1 MAKTIGSALIIPDYV
16 IRKMEDAD
24 RRLEKLQSSAI
35 KTAESINSSFESMAN
50 GSKVFSSAL
59 DAIIGKLK
67 AMGESSAKAAAAFN
81 GIKDGNLA
89 NAAAQ
94 AEKLGASITR
104 AAENVDRLTRKNKDK
119 DNLGASVV
127 QWQNI
132 NKQIDAV
139 TQRQQRLTQL
149 MRDYELTMQRINSGK
164 RGVVSRY
171 EQDGYKNAQ
180 KEYEANLQALTALRQ
195 KQAAIVANNQA
206 LAQQERILNAL
217 KSYDSDSNSLDNQRS
232 RNALAQMREYY
243 KEQEKLSAQQ
253 ARESE
258 RRAQAEER
266 ARERKAAA
274 EEKAREREAKAAEK
288 KAEREAKAAEKAA
301 AAEEKARER
310 QQRAQAKAYQQQNY
324 ARNTTYSGALDF
336 AESAST
342 INRRAQA
349 IKYLQAARASLSTTD
364 SEYASKLNTLN
375 ARIKEL
381 NAANNA
387 AIAGS
392 KGLATEHRRLLDT
405 TGQLSRAFALLFSV
419 SQIRGYI
426 ESIATVRGEFEMSQR
441 SLEAILQNKTEADEI
456 FNKTVE
462 LAVKSPFR
470 IKDLVSYTRQLA
482 AYRIESDKLFD
493 TTKRLA
499 DVSAGL
505 GVDMGRLI
513 LAYGQVKAAA
523 YLRGSEVRQF
533 TEAGVNMYGE
543 LQRYFEEVKGEAYTT
558 AQIVDMISRRMV
570 TFEDV
575 EAVFKRMTDAGGT
588 FYNMQ
593 EIQSE
598 TLQGKI
604 SNFKDSIDVMLN
616 SIGKANESTFK
627 GAIDGATA
635 LMEHWEEIVVAGK
648 ALIGVLGLLKL
659 YSLQTGNAMKT
670 IFTANFAANGA
681 GAATT
686 LGLLSTTM
694 GKAATAARM
703 FGANLAA
710 AFSSNLPLLG
720 LTAVIMAVSRFFS
733 WLSETRKEIER
744 INKENGKLYAS
755 LRKIDNAY
763 EEIGTNSPDSL
774 AKKLEQLQKLQQL
787 YEQEDIDIPVNI
799 KLATDNNIDQ
809 MQKKAT
815 EYFKQYIKVKD
826 AVEKAFADNESRFEW
841 FGLRDNINE
850 DAQDYA
856 NSYNEIIDKTREV
869 ESALESLYIRYEK
882 LPDAQK
888 KMLDDALIKKE
899 GESDIKFIERQ
910 IGTLETL
917 TGEKNLSY
925 KKMLADFYQS
935 SGQFDKELDKVLE
948 ETKKRF
954 SSKEWAENGTMH
966 LRAAID
972 KKAVEEGWDEIATEY
987 AREHLGINVEVTEAS
1002 VEESIDRVDAAIEDF
1017 FKRKEY
1023 KLNFTTD
1030 LPENFAFDDFDKVN
1044 KSGDAALKNIKR
1056 IRKELEQLRDPNLD
1070 KDIFSA
1076 EFMGMGGERQKLSL
1090 PTSEFERMRKD
1101 AIKAR
1106 EEALRADSAFLV
1118 GIGRGNELVEKSSKK
1133 ASSAAKQQRDI
1144 LQEQISLLKEMQEQ
1158 YEKLTP
1164 LMSGED
1170 AARRVVEEYLDDLE
1184 YAKMPEG
1191 IIKSFVPTK
1200 QGLAKALNQ
1209 LLPTIKDFKK
1219 KAEVMKTISQLEI
1232 EIDKE
1237 KLQKQLEGVKDEIDN
1252 AFNGLSLHDK
1262 LKDLGLSDVEIKRL
1276 FGPVTK
1282 SFAELREQ
1290 IEQTFAARF
1299 GADKEEWGDD
1309 IAELYKEQTE
1319 KLAKQQEQQ
1328 AASEFE
1334 RLTKAYKS
1342 HLDDQLQLDL
1352 WYAKE
1357 RRAIMENEQLAQD
1370 RQMRSEYMANLDK
1383 EYAQKSDAN
1392 AWKQFQESDYYIRMF
1407 EDLEGTSSRMLNAMS
1422 EKLASLRESLK
1433 NLSPEQ
1439 LKQVVDAQQKVDE
1452 LAAQRN
1458 PFRTLAKN
1466 LGDYIGNLRKRKELE
1481 EEIVTLT
1488 GKKDE
1493 TDEKARMQN
1502 QITESLRR
1510 QYEEAV
1516 AQSGAE
1522 SERAKTAE
1530 ALWQANVRILNNLR
1544 EQSSEYQEQIDST
1557 ASLLSQLI
1565 RIDAQTKASLMKAGN
1580 TLGEA
1585 AAVIRSVFDSL
1596 NDWGLNVEMPPE
1608 LEEIAGGFE
1617 KIDSS
1622 LQEIA
1627 SGKVVSGAV
1636 NLLGG
1641 IGKTLGGIFGWGTK
1655 DKKLEERIEGL
1666 TDNVEKLQ
1674 HAYGKLEQ
1682 AQADAWSISDLDE
1695 YTQKLKGNLEL
1706 QNRNLEAMIAAE
1718 QDKKDSD
1725 QDRIDEWQRQI
1736 DENLELIGDAED
1748 RLLESLGGF
1757 GSESNY
1763 KSAAEEF
1770 AKAWVDAFNE
1780 GSDTLAALEGQFD
1793 EFIENLLTK
1802 QIAARLSD
1810 KIIGDLLKPLDE
1822 ILLNYDG
1829 SPASLATIAAGL
1841 KEIFENSPEALASL
1855 NELMESLADV
1865 AGIKPQ
1871 TEGEGL
1877 SALQQGIQG
1886 VTEQTAGA
1894 LEALLNSVRFYVA
1907 QQAEDISAIRQLL
1920 SGQAQ
1925 QQAQAEE
1932 NPMVTLLREQSG
1944 YLRSMASIMESVWS
1958 QAFAAGH
1965 PKGGRGL
1972 KVFMD

>member
-1 MAKTIGSALIIPDYV
+1 MADTIGSTLVIPDSV
-16 IRKMEDAD
+16 LKKMDDAD
-24 RRLEKLQSSAI
+24 KKLARLQDTI
-35 KTAESINSSFESMAN
+35 NKTGSVAATSFRSMAN
-50 GSKVFSSAL
+50 SAYGFSTAL
-59 DAIIGKLK
+59 DAIIAKLK
-67 AMGESSAKAAAAFN
+67 TVETSSANASAAFN
-81 GIKDGNLA
+81 NMKGGNLA

-104 AAENVDRLTRKNKDK
+104 AAENIDRLNNKG
-119 DNLGASVV
+119 NTSPLTASA
-127 QWQNI
+127 
-132 NKQIDAV
+132 KQYEAIIE
-139 TQRQQRLTQL
+139 RLAGIETQL
-149 MRDYELTMQRINSGK
+149 YN
-164 RGVVSRY
+164 
-171 EQDGYKNAQ
+171 KN
-180 KEYEANLQALTALRQ
+180 ERLRANDA
-195 KQAAIVANNQA
+195 
-206 LAQQERILNAL
+206 
-217 KSYDSDSNSLDNQRS
+217 
-232 RNALAQMREYY
+232 
-243 KEQEKLSAQQ
+243 
-253 ARESE
+253 
-258 RRAQAEER
+258 RRAEE
-266 ARERKAAA
+266 AAERKAHAA
-274 EEKAREREAKAAEK
+274 ERA
-288 KAEREAKAAEKAA
+288 AEREAKAAERAAKAQ
-301 AAEEKARER
+301 EKAR
-310 QQRAQAKAYQQQNY
+310 QQQIKAQNS
-324 ARNTTYSGALDF
+324 TYQGSLDF
-336 AESAST
+336 AGNATS
-342 INRRAQA
+342 INQRTQA

-392 KGLATEHRRLLDT
+392 KNLVNEHRKLLDT

-426 ESIATVRGEFEMSQR
+426 ESIANVRGEFEMSQR
-441 SLEAILQNKTEADEI
+441 SLESILQNKTQADQI
-456 FNKTVE
+456 FAQTVE

-505 GVDMGRLI
+505 GVDMSRLI

-543 LQRYFEEVKGEAYTT
+543 LQRYFQEVKGEAYTT
-558 AQIVDMISRRMV
+558 AQIVDMISKRMV
-570 TFEDV
+570 TFQDV
-575 EAVFKRMTDAGGT
+575 EAVFKRMTDEGGL

-593 EIQSE
+593 EIQAE

-616 SIGKANESTFK
+616 SIGKANEDTFK
-627 GAIDGATA
+627 GAIDGATT
-635 LMEHWEEIVVAGK
+635 LLEHWEEIVVVGK

-681 GAATT
+681 KAATT

-694 GKAATAARM
+694 WKASTAARM

-720 LTAVIMAVSRFFS
+720 LTAVILAVSRFFS

-763 EEIGTNSPDSL
+763 NEIRTNSPDSL
-774 AKKLEQLQKLQQL
+774 DKKLEQLQKLQQL
-787 YEQEDIDIPVNI
+787 YEQEDIGIPVNI

-809 MQKKAT
+809 MQKEAT
-815 EYFKQYIKVKD
+815 EYFKQYIKMKD

-841 FGLRDNINE
+841 LGLRDNINE

-882 LPDAQK
+882 MPDAQK

-935 SGQFDKELDKVLE
+935 SGQFDKELDNILE
-948 ETKKRF
+948 ETRKRF

-987 AREHLGINVEVTEAS
+987 ARRHLGVNVEVTEAS

-1023 KLNFTTD
+1023 KLNFTTG
-1030 LPENFAFDDFDKVN
+1030 LPENFAFDDLDKVN
-1044 KSGDAALKNIKR
+1044 KSGDAALKNIKK

-1076 EFMGMGGERQKLSL
+1076 EFMGLGGGRQKLSL
-1090 PTSEFERMRKD
+1090 PASEFERMRKD
-1101 AIKAR
+1101 AIKVR
-1106 EEALRADSAFLV
+1106 EEALRADSALLV
-1118 GIGRGNELVEKSSKK
+1118 GIGRGNELVEKSSRKA
-1133 ASSAAKQQRDI
+1133 ASSSKQQRDI
-1144 LQEQISLLKEMQEQ
+1144 MQEQISLLKEMQEQ
-1158 YEKLTP
+1158 YEKLIP

-1170 AARRVVEEYLDDLE
+1170 AAKRVMDEYRDDLQ
-1184 YAKMPEG
+1184 YVKMDKG
-1191 IIKSFVPTK
+1191 IIDSFVPTK
-1200 QGLAKALNQ
+1200 EGLAKALRQ
-1209 LLPTIKDFKK
+1209 LLPTITDFKK
-1219 KAEVMKTISQLEI
+1219 KAEVMKAISQLEI

-1237 KLQKQLEGVKDEIDN
+1237 KLQKQLDGVKDEIDN
-1252 AFNGLSLHDK
+1252 AFNGLSLYDK

-1282 SFAELREQ
+1282 SFTELREQ

-1299 GADKEEWGDD
+1299 GADKGEWGDD

-1357 RRAIMENEQLAQD
+1357 RRAILENEQLASD
-1370 RQMRSEYMANLDK
+1370 KHMRGEYMANLDK

-1407 EDLEGTSSRMLNAMS
+1407 EDLEGTSTRMLNAMS

-1488 GKKDE
+1488 GRKDE
-1493 TDEKARMQN
+1493 TDKQARRQN
-1502 QITESLRR
+1502 QITESLRN
-1510 QYEEAV
+1510 QYEAAV

-1522 SERAKTAE
+1522 SEQAKTAE

-1544 EQSSEYQEQIDST
+1544 EQSAEYQKQIDST

-1565 RIDAQTKASLMKAGN
+1565 KIDAQTKASLMKAGS
-1580 TLGEA
+1580 TFGEA
-1585 AAVIRSVFDSL
+1585 AAVITGVFESL
-1596 NDWGLNVEMPPE
+1596 NDWGQNVEMPPE

-1622 LQEIA
+1622 LQAIA
-1627 SGKVVSGAV
+1627 SGKVVSGTV

-1666 TDNVEKLQ
+1666 TKQVDKLQ
-1674 HAYGKLEQ
+1674 DAYSDLEQ

-1695 YTQKLKGNLEL
+1695 YTQKLKANLEL

-1736 DENLELIGDAED
+1736 DENLKLIGDAED
-1748 RLLESLGGF
+1748 RLRESLGGF
-1757 GSESNY
+1757 GSEGNY
-1763 KSAAEEF
+1763 KSAAQAF
-1770 AKAWVDAFNE
+1770 ADAWVEAFNE
-1780 GSDTLAALEGQFD
+1780 GSDTLAALEEQYD
-1793 EFIENLLTK
+1793 ELIENMLKK
-1802 QIAARLSD
+1802 QVVVRVAD
-1810 KIIGDLLKPLDE
+1810 KLVSILLKPLDD
-1822 ILLNYDG
+1822 LLLDYDG
-1829 SPASLATIAAGL
+1829 SPSGLAQLAAGL
-1841 KEIFENSPEALASL
+1841 KELMANLPDDLT
-1855 NELMESLADV
+1855 ELDEIIQTIV
-1865 AGIKPQ
+1865 GILGMKPS
-1871 TEGEGL
+1871 TEGESL

-1886 VTEQTAGA
+1886 VTEQTAQA
-1894 LEALLNSVRFYVA
+1894 LEALLNSIRFFVA
-1907 QQAEDISAIRQLL
+1907 KQTEDISAIRSLL
-1920 SGQAQ
+1920 AGSQSVDTSSGD
-1925 QQAQAEE
+1925 
-1932 NPMVTLLREQSG
+1932 NPMVTLLREQTG
-1944 YLRSMASIMESVWS
+1944 YMRSVATIMEDIWS
-1958 QAFAAGH
+1958 QAFASGH

-1972 KVFMD
+1972 KVFF